1 MQKLNKMEKKRKG
14 PVNFLKEVAIVVIGV
29 LIAVSI
35 GNYKESLDN
44 QSYIEKTLLAI
55 ENEIKVSQTEVD
67 TVLERHVK
75 LFEALEEQIDNKD
88 QSLGELVGS
97 AGGFQVAAVKNVSL
111 RFFVS
116 NKAELLEFKM
126 ISQLLEI
133 ELHANALTDKIKRLA
148 DYAYEHVNDKEEEV
162 KLKFAYLLA
171 NVIDGEQTL
180 LESYAAFLEENGA
193 NLNPESQ

>member
-1 MQKLNKMEKKRKG
+1 
-14 PVNFLKEVAIVVIGV
+14 VNFLKEVAIVVIGV

>member
-1 MQKLNKMEKKRKG
+1 MEKKRKG